1 MISRMD
7 KGGPEPWPGP
17 YGSGEGPGGAESR
30 CPRSPGPGSP
40 GLSATRLLAGGGTD
54 MEDYAGAA
62 RGIRPVRCRCARPP
76 GTWMARYRL
85 HCPFFSIGPLA
96 DEIPSGFDPGSSK
109 AKGLILTFEDWPP
122 DGEDTDPLLRKLH
135 SAGLKVTRKFPRFRV
150 WVFEWDEWQEGRR
163 AENLC
168 IELLLDDRT
177 SSLLESC
184 EPDYCCIPPVRR
196 PAATRHHAGPISMR
210 SPQGARLGPPAGS
223 QLTQAT
229 GYGGS
234 ASG

>member
-1 MISRMD
+1 MNRTHVIVVAVSVF
-7 KGGPEPWPGP
+7 
-17 YGSGEGPGGAESR
+17 
-30 CPRSPGPGSP
+30 C
-40 GLSATRLLAGGGTD
+40 
-54 MEDYAGAA
+54 
-62 RGIRPVRCRCARPP
+62 
-76 GTWMARYRL
+76 
-85 HCPFFSIGPLA
+85 SIGLLA
-96 DEIPSGFDPGSSK
+96 DENPSGFDPGSSK

-122 DGEDTDPLLRKLH
+122 DGADTDSLLQKLH
-135 SAGLKVTRKFPRFRV
+135 SAGLKVKRKLPRFRV

-184 EPDYCCIPPVRR
+184 EPDYLLHPAR
-196 PAATRHHAGPISMR
+196 PAAAGSNQPRCHAGPMSMR
-210 SPQGARLGPPAGS
+210 SPQGSRFGPPAAP